1 MSNETLQETPENAG
15 AVATLEEPP
24 VGPTNGHSEEPLLE
38 IDKPIDNPID
48 KPEPEFT
55 SVDPS
60 ILIAG
65 DEPDEPGP
73 REPDSEKK
81 KEKKAKKGEK
91 NRLKE
96 ERKGRWTKAKAIANA
111 FPMVDLIAEQVR
123 TSIPKD
129 LVLRVKAAEGK
140 KKKIISTTYPYPKRL
155 KTEDYEAEVEL
166 LEIELV
172 KMQAWVK
179 EVGERIVMIF
189 EGRDA
194 AGKGGTIKRF
204 TENLNPRGARVV
216 ALTKPS
222 ESERGQWYFQ
232 RYTEQLP
239 TTGEIV
245 FFDRS
250 WYNRAGVEHVMGFCS
265 PHQYLEF
272 MRQAPEFERMLV
284 RSGIHLFKFWF
295 SVSREEQLR
304 RFLGRANDPLK
315 QWKLSPMDV
324 ESLGRWDAY
333 TKAKEDMLFYTD
345 TADAPWTI
353 VRSDDK
359 NRARLHAMRHILTTI
374 PYAGKDEATVLPPD
388 PLVVGSA
395 KTIYELGEKRH
406 TAS

>member
-1 MSNETLQETPENAG
+1 MTMSNETTQDTPDATA

-24 VGPTNGHSEEPLLE
+24 VTPTNGHVEEPTRVFAGQPDVGEAELE
-38 IDKPIDNPID
+38 

-55 SVDPS
+55 HADPALES
-60 ILIAG
+60 AAEI
-65 DEPDEPGP
+65 DP
-73 REPDSEKK
+73 RDPEAK
-81 KEKKAKKGEK
+81 KKAKKAEK
-91 NRLKE
+91 KRLKA
-96 ERKGRWTKAKAIANA
+96 ERKGKWTKAKTFANA

-123 TSIPKD
+123 TSIPKE
-129 LVLRVKAAEGK
+129 LVHRVKSAEGK
-140 KKKIISTTYPYPKRL
+140 KKKIISSTYPYPKRM
-155 KTEDYEAEVEL
+155 KSEDYESEVEL

-179 EVGERIVMIF
+179 EAGDRIVMLF

-232 RYTEQLP
+232 RYTEMLP
-239 TTGEIV
+239 TAGEIV

-284 RSGIHLFKFWF
+284 RSGIRLFKFWF

-304 RFLGRANDPLK
+304 RFLDRAADPLK

-359 NRARLHAMRHILTTI
+359 NRARLHAMRHILHTI
-374 PYAGKDEATVLPPD
+374 PYAGKDESVVHPPD
-388 PLVVGSA
+388 SLVVGSA
-395 KTIYELGEKRH
+395 RTIYEKGEKH
-406 TAS
+406 QTAS

>member
-1 MSNETLQETPENAG
+1 MLNETVQESPETNTAT
-15 AVATLEEPP
+15 AVEEPP
-24 VGPTNGHSEEPLLE
+24 TMSENGHAAPEAALPGLAETAPEPAAE
-38 IDKPIDNPID
+38 AQ
-48 KPEPEFT
+48 PEFT
-55 SVDPS
+55 HQDPDLKPAEES
-60 ILIAG
+60 LDFSG
-65 DEPDEPGP
+65 D
-73 REPDSEKK
+73 RESGKKSKKAEKK
-81 KEKKAKKGEK
+81 RLKLERAGRWDKAKKF
-91 NRLKE
+91 
-96 ERKGRWTKAKAIANA
+96 ASA
-111 FPMVDLIAEQVR
+111 FPMVDLIDEQVR
-123 TSIPKD
+123 SSIPKD
-129 LVLRVKAAEGK
+129 LVSRVKSAEGK
-140 KKKIISTTYPYPKRL
+140 KKKIISSTYPYPKRM
-155 KTEDYEAEVEL
+155 KGEDYEAEVEM

-179 EVGERIVMIF
+179 ETGDRIVMLF

-222 ESERGQWYFQ
+222 EGERGQWYFQ

-239 TTGEIV
+239 TAGEIV

-284 RSGIHLFKFWF
+284 RSGIRLFKFWF

-304 RFLGRANDPLK
+304 RFLDRAHDPLK

-345 TADAPWTI
+345 TADAPWTV

-359 NRARLHAMRHILTTI
+359 NRARLHAMRHVLHSI
-374 PYAGKDEATVLPPD
+374 PYDGKEAEVVHAPD
-388 PLVVGSA
+388 PLIVGSA
-395 KTIYELGEKRH
+395 KHIYEKGEKK
-406 TAS
+406 AS

>member
-1 MSNETLQETPENAG
+1 MSDENNQDNPHAG
-15 AVATLEEPP
+15 EVATLEESP
-24 VGPTNGHSEEPLLE
+24 VAATNGHSETAGMEAAPPMPDAAPTEAELTDVNLRAM
-38 IDKPIDNPID
+38 
-48 KPEPEFT
+48 
-55 SVDPS
+55 DP
-60 ILIAG
+60 G
-65 DEPDEPGP
+65 
-73 REPDSEKK
+73 K
-81 KEKKAKKGEK
+81 KEKKAKKSEK
-91 NRLKE
+91 KRLKE
-96 ERKGRWTKAKAIANA
+96 ERKGQWSKAKAFASA

-123 TSIPKD
+123 TSIPEEF
-129 LVLRVKAAEGK
+129 VERVQAASKK
-140 KKKIISTTYPYPKRL
+140 KKKIISPTYPYPKRMNS
-155 KTEDYEAEVEL
+155 EDYEAEIEL

-179 EVGERIVMIF
+179 TAGQRIVMLF

-222 ESERGQWYFQ
+222 EDERGQWYFQ

-239 TTGEIV
+239 TAGEIV

-284 RSGIHLFKFWF
+284 RSGIRLFKFWF
-295 SVSREEQLR
+295 SVGREEQLR
-304 RFLGRANDPLK
+304 RFLGRASDPLK

-359 NRARLHAMRHILTTI
+359 NRARLHAMRHVLNSIH
-374 PYAGKDEATVLPPD
+374 YDGKDENVVKPPD
-388 PLVVGSA
+388 PLLVGSA
-395 KTIYELGEKRH
+395 KAIYEQGEKH
-406 TAS
+406 HS